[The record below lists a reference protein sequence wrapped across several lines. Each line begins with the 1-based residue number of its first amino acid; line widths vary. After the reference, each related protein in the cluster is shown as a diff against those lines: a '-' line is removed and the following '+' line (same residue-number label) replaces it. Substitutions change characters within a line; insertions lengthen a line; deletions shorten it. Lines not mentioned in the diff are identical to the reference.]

1 MTEARRFLRYI
12 FPGMLFF
19 VLLFLYLFIS
29 SREHLLKK
37 VVLFIRNSGGGGI
50 LQAGMF
56 IIFLSGLGYF
66 FATIY
71 HTLVKLVPRWRKPD
85 HSGQVRDA
93 IERGWLNVIRRDSI
107 NGDPI
112 ADVPINGDPIVE
124 KNKIGPS
131 EAWSITSAYY
141 HARISDEK
149 FKAAHVR
156 IESLNDTLHGLGASS
171 VASIVALFVWF
182 VIHDYLAPPDFGWVS
197 FARSDTGW
205 SSWLISLLLGLLI
218 FFGFHWNYMRTGKE
232 VERMLDGIAFQF
244 MAEES
249 KDGKEPIKLY
259 FPG

>member
-12 FPGMLFF
+12 FPGMIFF

-29 SREHLLKK
+29 AREHLLKK
-37 VVLFIRNSGGGGI
+37 VVWFIRDSGGGGI

-71 HTLVKLVPRWRKPD
+71 HTMVKFVPSWRKPD

-107 NGDPI
+107 NDDPI
-112 ADVPINGDPIVE
+112 E

-131 EAWSITSAYY
+131 EAFSITSAYY
-141 HARISDEK
+141 HARIHEPK
-149 FKAAHVR
+149 YKEAHVK
-156 IESLNDTLHGLGASS
+156 IESLNDTLHGLGASC
-171 VASIVALFVWF
+171 VATIFALIVW
-182 VIHDYLAPPDFGWVS
+182 IEIYGQLASTDSGWIS
-197 FARSDTGW
+197 LASTDPGW
-205 SSWLISLLLGLLI
+205 TSWLISLVSGVLI
-218 FFGFHWNYMRTGKE
+218 FLGFRWNYKRTGME
-232 VERMLDGIAFQF
+232 VEKMLDGIAFQF

-249 KDGKEPIKLY
+249 KEGKEPIRLY
-259 FPG
+259 FPE